1 MYLNEEQMAQ
11 REELFLEL
19 METIAEELYESNPE
33 YEMTEED
40 AYIASEI
47 MEHFIEH
54 YVQLSLK
61 ESAILTLTGQEDPNQ
76 ELFEEIVDLA
86 LDESIG
92 GAIAGAVHGISNF
105 LSGAR
110 KKRAASSA
118 ASAQKSHD
126 ATYDKMR
133 AAQKAAKGSS
143 GLVGTFRKAKAASLE
158 KRRNAAFD
166 YTQAAHAKANATK
179 AAHVQGMK
187 SRVGLKKRIDTGIS
201 NIKNKVSTAVKSGAE
216 RVAGAAGRAAGR
228 FA

>member
-47 MEHFIEH
+47 MEHFIEN

-76 ELFEEIVDLA
+76 DLFEEIIELA

-92 GAIAGAVHGISNF
+92 GAVAGAVHGISNF

-110 KKRAASSA
+110 KKRAAGA
-118 ASAQKSHD
+118 AAGAQKAHD
-126 ATYDKMR
+126 STYDKMR

-143 GLVGTFRKAKAASLE
+143 GLVGTFRRAKAASLE
-158 KRRNAAFD
+158 KRRGAAFD
-166 YTQAAHAKANATK
+166 YAQAAHSKSQSSA
-179 AAHVQGMK
+179 AAHTQSLK
-187 SRVGLKKRIDTGIS
+187 KRVGLKQKIDTGIS
-201 NIKNKVSTAVKSGAE
+201 NIKNKVTGAVKRGAE
-216 RVAGAAGRAAGR
+216 RVAGAAGRVAGSL
-228 FA
+228 